1 MASRKFRFVSPGVF
15 LKEID
20 RSQLPAQAD
29 AVGPVIIGR
38 TRKGPALRPYKVK
51 SLAEFERVFGST
63 MPGNQGEDNWREGT
77 GILAES
83 YAPYAAKAYLS
94 ADIDSPITIVRLL
107 GVSGQGA
114 TAGSGEPGWD
124 VGNAV
129 GLFLAESGSTNPL
142 VVDLTLAGVFYGA
155 QNANFGIK
163 LKGVHSSGTAGGIET
178 RAMGQAVQFDSSGKL
193 TAILSSST
201 HPSASEITFSIEEMR
216 EKFNTNPTK
225 LNYNI
230 SKQNSTTLSHHYF
243 LGETFEESYKR
254 FNAQCSKR
262 GKGKVAVVIPLE
274 TLMEDFRSLQHGA
287 TAARSGWVIAQDTQ
301 ALGTGYDPGNMQKL
315 FRTIALSE
323 GEYSSQKIIIGI
335 EDINIPRVGDTNE
348 YGSFTVVVKEITSAK
363 LVELERFE
371 DCSLDPNSQN
381 HVAKRIGDQFIEW
394 DETKKRNR
402 LYGSNLNVSEYI
414 RIDMHPEVEEL
425 GPEPKN
431 LVPFGFLG
439 PVKQKKS
446 VVTPDGQSV
455 ATGAD
460 WLNATSINLS
470 GAADVSS
477 SGRRFQFSWPSMPLV
492 HTGSNSP
499 MLGVTPFKQTWGHAS
514 SSTPGLI
521 VDPGYAEFLRRAP
534 SYSTIAEKQISGEID
549 SNCEYSFR
557 FSLDDVILVPR
568 EGTTDANISDT
579 GDLRSTAGVVYSSGS
594 KAAAQARKA
603 QATIDFAGQTGFH
616 LGDAPRFGDDDQENS
631 RVFFKFKAQDGTAI
645 AVTGGFGVTT
655 STTDTNSPTFAFS
668 DPPSAPHRATGLA
681 LNFMA
686 CINANSKFN
695 AYTVGTKVF
704 IEQAVAGGGNS
715 ANSTIE
721 ITRTGGFTDDGSASA
736 IIAQQNL
743 DSLIDKTVGFEGGA
757 TSAGTSWSAKADAS
771 TQIELRT
778 LLNIV
783 DGFHMPLAGGSDGV
797 DILESNPFNNRV
809 LSSDA
814 TTGNNYAFASV
825 DRAIELISDAEAVEH
840 NLAVMPGITNESLT
854 TKLVRACEARADSLA
869 IIDLPDIYKPPS
881 QNYCESF
888 RDRVDGTTPET
899 TAAKLVARQ
908 LNSSYG
914 ASYYPWVKIRDDR
927 YTKDVW
933 VPPSVVAL
941 GVMAYTEERD
951 DVWFAPAGFNRGGL
965 SEGNAG
971 CTVLQASEQLL
982 AKDRD
987 TLYAANINPVA
998 QFVSEGL
1005 VIFGQKTLQSTPS
1018 ALDRINVRRLL
1029 IFVKKEIS
1037 RIANGILFEQNVQAT
1052 WKKFTNQVV
1061 PFLESV
1067 KVRFGLS
1074 DFKVVLDETTTTP
1087 DLIDRNILYAK
1098 VFLKPARSIEFIAVD
1113 FIITRTGAAYDD

>member
-94 ADIDSPITIVRLL
+94 ADIDSPVTIVRLL

-178 RAMGQAVQFDSSGKL
+178 RAMGQAVRFDSSGKL

-225 LNYNI
+225 LNLDI
-230 SKQNSTTLSHHYF
+230 SKENSTTLSHDYF

-262 GKGKVAVVIPLE
+262 GKGKVAVAIPLK

-301 ALGTGYDPGNMQKL
+301 ALGAGYDPGNMQKL

-348 YGSFTVVVKEITSAK
+348 YGSFTVVVKEITNKK

-402 LYGSNLNVSEYI
+402 LYGSNPNVSEYI

-439 PVKQKKS
+439 PIKQKKS
-446 VVTPDGQSV
+446 VVTPNENSI
-455 ATGAD
+455 ATGAE
-460 WLNATSINLS
+460 WLSATSINLS

-477 SGRRFQFSWPSMPLV
+477 GGRRFQFSWPSMPLV
-492 HTGSNSP
+492 HTGSNTP
-499 MLGVTPFKQTWGHAS
+499 MLGVTPFKQTWAHAS
-514 SSTPGLI
+514 GSTPGLI

-568 EGTTDANISDT
+568 EGTTDANISDA

-594 KAAAQARKA
+594 KAASEARKA
-603 QATIDFAGQTGFH
+603 QAIIDFDGVGPTS
-616 LGDAPRFGDDDQENS
+616 LGDTRFRRNEQEKS
-631 RVFFKFKAQDGTAI
+631 RIFFKFNATDGTQI
-645 AVTGGFGVTT
+645 AVTGGFDQPT
-655 STTDTNSPTFAFS
+655 STTDTNSPTLAFQS
-668 DPPSAPHRATGLA
+668 TLGQQLGPADVAA
-681 LNFMA
+681 NFVA
-686 CINANSKFN
+686 CISANSKFN
-695 AYTVGTKVF
+695 AYAIDKKVF
-704 IEQAVAGGGNS
+704 IEQAVAGGGD
-715 ANSTIE
+715 ANNPIE
-721 ITRTGGFTDDGSASA
+721 ITRTGAYTNDGSDAATRAA
-736 IIAQQNL
+736 IGLERLKQQ
-743 DSLIDKTVGFEGGA
+743 TEGFEGG
-757 TSAGTSWSAKADAS
+757 TSSGGTSWSAKADAS

-809 LSSDA
+809 LNSDA

-854 TKLVRACEARADSLA
+854 TKLVRACEERADSLA

-888 RDRVDGTTPET
+888 RDRVDGTTPESS
-899 TAAKLVARQ
+899 AAKLVARQ

-1113 FIITRTGAAYDD
+1113 FVITRTGAAYDD